1 MESTLSTDS
10 ELSNA
15 TNRISIESNES
26 QHANSRR
33 NSQLSGGLSFK

>member
-26 QHANSRR
+26 QHVNSRR